1 MIGFV
6 KLRILDTDENF
17 TLRGVPLAKA
27 MEEDRALGLVP
38 FFVSATLGTT
48 SCCSFDALNEIG
60 PICQSEGN
68 LPTVFLS
75 LKFIAIFFSI
85 KSKAV

>member
-6 KLRILDTDENF
+6 KLRILDTDDNF
-17 TLRGVPLAKA
+17 ALRGAPLAKA

-60 PICQSEGN
+60 PICHREGRHSN
-68 LPTVFLS
+68 LPGMGPDEQS
-75 LKFIAIFFSI
+75 LTPD
-85 KSKAV
+85 

>member
-17 TLRGVPLAKA
+17 SLRGEMLENAMQEDKA
-27 MEEDRALGLVP
+27 NGLIP

-60 PICQSEGN
+60 IICHKES
-68 LPTVFLS
+68 
-75 LKFIAIFFSI
+75 KFKKRT
-85 KSKAV
+85 KSFILF